1 MSHGAGGR
9 RSLRPN
15 TSPRTG
21 LLVTVT
27 GVALLTAACSGS
39 PSGASSGGA
48 PAASSSA
55 SPSPGSASS
64 PAAGRPPTQQKQ
76 LAYSVC
82 MGKHGVPG
90 VPTALPRIAP
100 GSAQPGS
107 GRHWN
112 AAPAG
117 GPNPG
122 SPQWQAAQHA
132 CRSLLPRPAAM
143 ASG

>member
-1 MSHGAGGR
+1 MSHDVGGR
-9 RSLRPN
+9 RRLGPN
-15 TSPRTG
+15 TWQRTG

-27 GVALLTAACSGS
+27 GVALLTVACSGS
-39 PSGASSGGA
+39 SSGSSSGGA
-48 PAASSSA
+48 PAARGSA

-64 PAAGRPPTQQKQ
+64 PVAGRTVTQQKQ

-90 VPTALPRIAP
+90 VPTELPGITP
-100 GSAQPGS
+100 GSPPPS
-107 GRHWN
+107 PHWK
-112 AAPAG
+112 AVPAG
-117 GPNPG
+117 GPTPG
-122 SPQWQAAQHA
+122 SPQWQAAERA